1 MIQKDRTIIICCDN
15 EEEMKQLATSAGIT
29 AVCGITEPAMYG
41 VNLKL
46 KKPLIPV
53 MIAGGAAGLYMG
65 LCGVGNPWTTDPLQL
80 E

>member
-1 MIQKDRTIIICCDN
+1 MRNYGT
-15 EEEMKQLATSAGIT
+15 
-29 AVCGITEPAMYG
+29 AMYG

-65 LCGVGNPWTTDPLQL
+65 LCGVGRYTTGLAGTSGSSGIYRN
-80 E
+80 